1 MFERF
6 TERARQV
13 VVLAQQEAREM
24 NCGFIGVEHIL
35 LGVVAEEEGLA
46 AKVLA
51 NMGVT
56 LPAVRQSVEPRLTG
70 RKREAD
76 DVAGSLPFTPRA
88 KSVLEL
94 ALREA
99 LSLGHNY
106 IGTEHILLAIVR
118 EGNNVALEI
127 LHSDFAQTPEVI
139 RAEILRMLSGPK
151 PVKNVLPSVL
161 DEPRTSARESL
172 DKLHRACEE
181 TISRASLRLMLI
193 EAIETTQ
200 RHPYR
205 EPKLIADAV
214 MLMNGQAL

>member
-24 NCGFIGVEHIL
+24 NCGYIGAEHIL
-35 LGVVAEEEGLA
+35 LGIVAEEEGLA

-51 NMGVT
+51 SLGVT
-56 LPAVRQSVEPRLTG
+56 LPVVRESVTPRLTG

-76 DVAGSLPFTPRA
+76 EVEGALPFTPRA
-88 KSVLEL
+88 KSILEL

-127 LHSDFAQTPEVI
+127 LHTDFARTPDVI
-139 RAEILRMLSGPK
+139 RAEVLRMLSGPK
-151 PVKNVLPSVL
+151 PAKKMQGSRDHVPTPVADAMSRFNQ
-161 DEPRTSARESL
+161 D
-172 DKLHRACEE
+172 E

-193 EAIETTQ
+193 EAVETAQ
-200 RHPYR
+200 KNPYR

-214 MLMNGQAL
+214 MLMNGHAL